1 MKFSNNHKKL
11 SAFFFLISF
20 GMLSAQENITFEQA
34 LEKAFQ
40 QNGTL
45 KNSKLISEYQEK
57 LKASYLD
64 IPQTEFNAQI
74 GQFNGVET
82 DNSFTISQRI
92 SFPTVY
98 TKRKEM
104 LDAQWNA
111 SVINQNLTKAQ
122 LAKEVSDVFY
132 RILTLQEKKKVID
145 YISKLYSSFAEKASL
160 RLKKGESNILEE
172 STAEIQN
179 EQAKTQLD
187 MLENDLNIAKLQLQ
201 LLLQSDVQ
209 YQPVSDEPMMNV
221 NLQISEEMIQQH
233 PELQYLNQ
241 QIKIN
246 EAEAQLEKS
255 KLLPDLLIGYT
266 NQSMKNL
273 NNNRFNAV
281 QVGVGI
287 PLFTKGQRALAKATK
302 AKVAISE
309 NEFQRKE
316 IELKSRL
323 QQQLSNYNNQLR
335 IVENYEQKQL
345 PKSETILKTVQ
356 KQLEVGEIDYLNWV
370 ILANQAVKTKV
381 DYIDNLERLN
391 QIGAELNFL
400 LSK

>member
-1 MKFSNNHKKL
+1 
-11 SAFFFLISF
+11 
-20 GMLSAQENITFEQA
+20 
-34 LEKAFQ
+34 
-40 QNGTL
+40 
-45 KNSKLISEYQEK
+45 
-57 LKASYLD
+57 
-64 IPQTEFNAQI
+64 
-74 GQFNGVET
+74 
-82 DNSFTISQRI
+82 
-92 SFPTVY
+92 
-98 TKRKEM
+98 
-104 LDAQWNA
+104 
-111 SVINQNLTKAQ
+111 
-122 LAKEVSDVFY
+122 
-132 RILTLQEKKKVID
+132 
-145 YISKLYSSFAEKASL
+145 
-160 RLKKGESNILEE
+160 
-172 STAEIQN
+172 
-179 EQAKTQLD
+179 
-187 MLENDLNIAKLQLQ
+187 
-201 LLLQSDVQ
+201 
-209 YQPVSDEPMMNV
+209 MNV

-246 EAEAQLEKS
+246 EAEAQFEKS

-281 QVGVGI
+281 QVGIGI

-323 QQQLSNYNNQLR
+323 KQQLSNYNNQLR